1 MTIEGRPELNVDWN
15 AQYDKQRRSRLDDAI
30 AEYIGDKE
38 IDPRRCYEEI
48 LSVCNDWYAYHKNE
62 KNKWAELKSLMMGH
76 RPMDPEFLAE
86 DRNSNFPGEN
96 TLTLG
101 A

>member
-1 MTIEGRPELNVDWN
+1 MTIEGRPEIKVDWD
-15 AQYDKQRRSRLDDAI
+15 AEYVKQRRSRLDDVI

-38 IDPRRCYEEI
+38 TDPRLCYEEI
-48 LSVCNDWYAYHKNE
+48 LSVCNEWYAYHKTE

-76 RPMDPEFLAE
+76 RLMDPEFLTE

-96 TLTLG
+96 TLT
-101 A
+101 